1 MVGGCRKYKDRLVNM
16 FHIKLIV
23 HKEITEDEL
32 NEVIRIKSAQWHY
45 SYEEQLQW
53 IKKNLKNTDI
63 HVLLSLDGRNIAYL
77 NLIDIEL
84 FVEGVAVKGFGI
96 GNVCAIQKGK
106 GFGFELMK
114 EVNKTITQLN
124 KVGLLFCKEQLLKYY
139 SSLGWVELSQTEYK
153 INCGNS
159 KVMVFNTGN
168 VAFVK
173 YDGIL
178 F

>member
-1 MVGGCRKYKDRLVNM
+1 M

-32 NEVIRIKSAQWHY
+32 NEVSRIKSAQWHY

-53 IKKNLKNTDI
+53 IKKNIKDTDI

-106 GFGFELMK
+106 GFGFVLMK
-114 EVNKTITQLN
+114 EVN
-124 KVGLLFCKEQLLKYY
+124 
-139 SSLGWVELSQTEYK
+139 
-153 INCGNS
+153 
-159 KVMVFNTGN
+159 
-168 VAFVK
+168 
-173 YDGIL
+173 
-178 F
+178 